1 MVKLRNIVLFSQ
13 RRTENLQQMLAVS
26 VKKCLNY
33 DMDGLGMGRSK
44 LMESMEQ
51 NNCRKKEVDT
61 FQGTK

>member
-1 MVKLRNIVLFSQ
+1 
-13 RRTENLQQMLAVS
+13 MLAVS